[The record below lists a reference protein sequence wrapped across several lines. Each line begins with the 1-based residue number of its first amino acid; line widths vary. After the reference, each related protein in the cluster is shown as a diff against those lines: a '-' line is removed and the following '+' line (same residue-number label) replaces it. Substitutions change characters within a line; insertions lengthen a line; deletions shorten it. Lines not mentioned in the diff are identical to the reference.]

1 MAEPMLQFV
10 SRPKRTPEKRAA
22 NERRNDFREIY
33 GLCGP
38 AEAAGQAGR
47 CSQCGI
53 PYCQIDCP
61 LANDIPDWLMLA
73 AGGRLEEAYRVS
85 SATNNMPEICGR
97 ICPHDKLCEGS
108 CVIESAGHG
117 TVTIGAIEKHI
128 TDVAW
133 DRGWVR
139 PPLPRREL
147 DRSVAIIGAGP
158 GGLAAAEQLRRK
170 GYSVDVYDRYDR
182 IGGLLVY
189 GIPGFKLEKHLVQRR
204 ADLLESAG
212 IRFHLNA
219 DVGGQIAFADL
230 RARFDAVLI
239 AVGAYRAREI
249 AVPGAQLEGVVPALD
264 YLIAS
269 NRKGFGEPVA
279 AFDSGALNADA
290 RNVVVIG
297 GGDTA
302 MDCVRTAV
310 RQSTRSVTCL
320 YRRDRANMP
329 GSAREVA
336 YAEEEGVEF
345 AWLTAP
351 EAFLGERAVAAV
363 RAQAMRLG
371 APDAERRRAPVSADS
386 PPFDI
391 PADLVIKALGFDVDD
406 VPTLF
411 DVPDLELSEAGTL
424 AVDWETM
431 ATNLDGVYA
440 AGDIVRGASLVVWA
454 IRDGRVAAE
463 AIDRHIQ
470 AKAGAAA
477 AAA

>member
-10 SRPKRTPEKRAA
+10 SRPKRMPKKRAA

-33 GLCGP
+33 GHFGP
-38 AEAAGQAGR
+38 AQAAGQSGR

-53 PYCQIDCP
+53 PYCQIHCP

-97 ICPHDKLCEGS
+97 ICPHDQLCEGS
-108 CVIESAGHG
+108 CVIETAGHG
-117 TVTIGAIEKHI
+117 TVTIGAVEKHI
-128 TDVAW
+128 TDTAW
-133 DRGWVR
+133 DRGWVK
-139 PPLPRREL
+139 PPLPQREL
-147 DRSVAIIGAGP
+147 DRSVAIVGAGP

-189 GIPGFKLEKHLVQRR
+189 GIPDFKLEKHLVRRR
-204 ADLLESAG
+204 AELLESAG
-212 IRFHLNA
+212 VRFHLNA
-219 DVGGQIAFADL
+219 DVGGQVAFDEL

-249 AVPGAQLEGVVPALD
+249 AVPGAQLEGVVPGLD

-269 NRKGFGEPVA
+269 NRKGFGERVA
-279 AFDSGALNADA
+279 AFDSGALNAHG
-290 RNVVVIG
+290 RIVVVIG

-310 RQSTRSVTCL
+310 RQGARSVTCL

-351 EAFLGERAVAAV
+351 EAFLGERAVTAV
-363 RAQAMRLG
+363 RARAMRLG
-371 APDAERRRAPVSADS
+371 APDAERRHAAVPADS
-386 PPFDI
+386 APSTSTPI
-391 PADLVIKALGFDVDD
+391 
-406 VPTLF
+406 
-411 DVPDLELSEAGTL
+411 
-424 AVDWETM
+424 W
-431 ATNLDGVYA
+431 
-440 AGDIVRGASLVVWA
+440 
-454 IRDGRVAAE
+454 
-463 AIDRHIQ
+463 
-470 AKAGAAA
+470 
-477 AAA
+477 

>member
-1 MAEPMLQFV
+1 
-10 SRPKRTPEKRAA
+10 
-22 NERRNDFREIY
+22 
-33 GLCGP
+33 
-38 AEAAGQAGR
+38 
-47 CSQCGI
+47 
-53 PYCQIDCP
+53 
-61 LANDIPDWLMLA
+61 
-73 AGGRLEEAYRVS
+73 
-85 SATNNMPEICGR
+85 
-97 ICPHDKLCEGS
+97 
-108 CVIESAGHG
+108 
-117 TVTIGAIEKHI
+117 
-128 TDVAW
+128 
-133 DRGWVR
+133 VR